1 MLRGSA
7 FQPFQR
13 DGEAAWGG
21 SEERVASGGEGAGIG
36 DNGTAKALYSHG
48 FVDMSA
54 KADGGLMFLDE
65 IADGRGADVYA
76 VARAVTGGIVW
87 RIMGGKHDMLCA
99 SGSQGKLF
107 QPFRKTCF
115 WKFRWRSK
123 RAERGTA
130 HTKEGDVREQFPH
143 ASVQVDAPC
152 LKPII
157 HFWAIHVAYLGK
169 NDGMDGLYGLYHM
182 AGGGYASQ
190 GGQIAGENDSGR
202 FFQFRD
208 IAYPADAAM
217 HVCPSAG
224 QGPLSREPV

>member
-1 MLRGSA
+1 
-7 FQPFQR
+7 
-13 DGEAAWGG
+13 
-21 SEERVASGGEGAGIG
+21 
-36 DNGTAKALYSHG
+36 
-48 FVDMSA
+48 MSA
-54 KADGGLMFLDE
+54 KADGRLMFFNE
-65 IADGRGADVYA
+65 IADGRGADVKS

-143 ASVQVDAPC
+143 IPVQVYAPC

-157 HFWAIHVAYLGK
+157 HFWAIHIAYLGK
-169 NDGMDGLYGLYHM
+169 NGGSDGLYGFYHL
-182 AGGGYASQ
+182 AGGGSAAQ
-190 GGQIAGENDSGR
+190 GSQIAGENDSDR
-202 FFQFRD
+202 VFQLWYLL
-208 IAYPADAAM
+208 YPAYAAM
-217 HVCPSAG
+217 HIAEHHPCLPLFRGGIHARRAG
-224 QGPLSREPV
+224 VARKAHRRGTARLVRS